1 MAQTV
6 GTETTSQRAR
16 RIARRLSRNENAV
29 LAAILAAIIAMMAG
43 LSKGFTVTPGNIS
56 NIWLQSSIRGIASV
70 GQLFVILTGGI
81 DIAVGGTAL
90 LTAVLGASFMTEE
103 LSRNI
108 IGSPIG
114 LAAGLGAMLAIGL
127 GVGFVNGLLVSRVGV
142 PALIV
147 TLGMWQITK
156 GGAFIVCRGAAIY
169 KLPEGL
175 EFFGSGEVAGV
186 PVPTIIFIAV
196 AVVAFFVLNHTSY
209 GRSVYATG
217 GNSVSAWLSGI
228 KVNNIYLSVF
238 TISGFLAALASIVY
252 IGRAASASYATAAGL
267 ELDSITAVFLG
278 GTSILGGRGS
288 LIGAVIGVMILG
300 VINNGMNV
308 LTVDP
313 SFQGLIKGVILIAA
327 VAIDMQRRRRG

>member
-6 GTETTSQRAR
+6 GPETTRER
-16 RIARRLSRNENAV
+16 VGHIVKRLTRHENAV
-29 LAAILAAIIAMMAG
+29 LAAILVAMIAGMAG
-43 LSKGFTVTPGNIS
+43 VSKGFTITPGNIS
-56 NIWLQSSIRGIASV
+56 NVWLQSSIRGIASV

-90 LTAVLGASFMTEE
+90 LTGVLGASFMTSE

-108 IGSPIG
+108 LGASLP
-114 LAAGLGAMLAIGL
+114 LSAGLLVMLAIGL
-127 GVGFVNGLLVSRVGV
+127 GVGLVNGLLVSRVGV

-147 TLGMWQITK
+147 TLGMWQVTK

-169 KLPEGL
+169 KLPESL
-175 EFFGSGEVAGV
+175 EFFGSGVIAGV

-196 AVVAFFVLNHTSY
+196 AVVAYFVLTHTSF

-217 GNSVSAWLSGI
+217 GNSASAWLSGI
-228 KVNNIYLSVF
+228 KVSNIYLAVF
-238 TISGFLAALASIVY
+238 TISGFLSALASIVY
-252 IGRAASASYATAAGL
+252 IARTASASYATAIGL
-267 ELDSITAVFLG
+267 ELDTITAVFLG
-278 GTSILGGRGS
+278 GTSILGGRGT
-288 LIGAVIGVMILG
+288 LVGAMIGVMILG

-313 SFQGLIKGVILIAA
+313 SFQGLIKGAILITS
-327 VAIDMQRRRRG
+327 VAIDMQRRRGG